1 MPDVLLMTVYQ
12 CPPFPFVAS
21 SRATQIPVAVGGS
34 VQRNAE
40 SCAGDLLTSGTPS
53 QSLVGAQSIRR
64 YSTKSSYGVPAVVA
78 SVTLRCQQLG
88 ALQLMQRAHL
98 MRNHLYANLWLLQTQ
113 QAALLSRK
121 MLAAL
126 CGPLQSSTTKNRQWQ
141 LRAPVEGL
149 RTNMQIC

>member
-78 SVTLRCQQLG
+78 SVTLRCQQLW

-98 MRNHLYANLWLLQTQ
+98 MRNLRQSLV
-113 QAALLSRK
+113 AADTAGSVAVKEDACSFVR
-121 MLAAL
+121 
-126 CGPLQSSTTKNRQWQ
+126 STT
-141 LRAPVEGL
+141 E
-149 RTNMQIC
+149 